1 MSTGRIDPG
10 YIYQFI
16 HVRNVN
22 GNYKLRQSWG
32 CARLWMVAV
41 EQTFLMQRFSSVPVF
56 LFLLCFHYKIAVP
69 RRQDSRS
76 RRYKCVH
83 INFPIQYTRSA
94 RREWERGR
102 GNGEGKECGNKPGEN
117 SIQIR
122 KLALPFL
129 SVAFQLKYSSVPGI
143 ECD

>member
-94 RREWERGR
+94 RREWEREGGR
-102 GNGEGKECGNKPGEN
+102 GNGEGRSVEINLGKIPFKFGN
-117 SIQIR
+117 
-122 KLALPFL
+122 LLCHFCLWL
-129 SVAFQLKYSSVPGI
+129 SN
-143 ECD
+143 